1 MENFFQRFVGRSEEA
16 AGTLKKVASVR
27 EEVIGVNVDRIRK
40 KYEKIEE
47 EIAKLMEEKLELIR
61 LPATKTELLVLVK
74 ETYRTHRERARE
86 LFIKNMINDAYQ
98 GRALPFS
105 DVAMRMLLN
114 KDSEAWYLLFLLV
127 REEDLEEVIAELP
140 EIGIPSAV
148 RETKI
153 KKIDQEITKLSKL
166 LEGDLQELRK

>member
-1 MENFFQRFVGRSEEA
+1 
-16 AGTLKKVASVR
+16 
-27 EEVIGVNVDRIRK
+27 
-40 KYEKIEE
+40 
-47 EIAKLMEEKLELIR
+47 
-61 LPATKTELLVLVK
+61 
-74 ETYRTHRERARE
+74 
-86 LFIKNMINDAYQ
+86 
-98 GRALPFS
+98 
-105 DVAMRMLLN
+105 MLLN